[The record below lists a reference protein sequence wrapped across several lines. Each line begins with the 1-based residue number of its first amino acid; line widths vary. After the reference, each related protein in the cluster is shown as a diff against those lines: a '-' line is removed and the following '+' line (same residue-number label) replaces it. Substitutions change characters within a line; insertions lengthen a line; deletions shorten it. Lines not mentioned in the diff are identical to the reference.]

1 MAKPIEFNAA
11 PSSHQSLLTN
21 HALPSDLPPGRRPL
35 WAGGWQVTCFTG
47 SMIAQAKGSQKSV
60 YVILLNPA
68 VAKHPKVLR
77 QNPKRDPSKPCVY
90 VGMTGLLIAQRFTN
104 HKNGYKSSWVVKKY
118 WDRLMPE
125 LYEHLNPMPYDAAVQ
140 MEKDLAED
148 LRNQGYTVTGGH

>member
-1 MAKPIEFNAA
+1 
-11 PSSHQSLLTN
+11 
-21 HALPSDLPPGRRPL
+21 
-35 WAGGWQVTCFTG
+35 
-47 SMIAQAKGSQKSV
+47 MIAQAKGSQKSV

-90 VGMTGLLIAQRFTN
+90 VGMTGLPVAERFTN
-104 HKNGYKSSWVVKKY
+104 HKRGHKSSWVVRNY
-118 WDRLMPE
+118 WDRLLPA
-125 LYEHLNPMPYDAAVQ
+125 LYEHLNPMPSEAAVQ

>member
-1 MAKPIEFNAA
+1 
-11 PSSHQSLLTN
+11 
-21 HALPSDLPPGRRPL
+21 
-35 WAGGWQVTCFTG
+35 
-47 SMIAQAKGSQKSV
+47 MIAQARGSQKSV

-77 QNPKRDPSKPCVY
+77 QNPKRDLSKSCVY
-90 VGMTGLLIAQRFTN
+90 VGMTGLPVAERFTN